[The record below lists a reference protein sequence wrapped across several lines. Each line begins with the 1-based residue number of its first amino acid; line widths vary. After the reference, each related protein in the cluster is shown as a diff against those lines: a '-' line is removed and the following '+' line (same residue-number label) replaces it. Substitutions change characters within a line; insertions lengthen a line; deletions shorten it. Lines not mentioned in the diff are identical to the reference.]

1 MTTDAGRGS
10 DAASTVR
17 ANQSGAMQ
25 RPDRTPALPL
35 NHILIGDA
43 ATRLRELPESSVDC
57 VITSPPYFSLR
68 DYGQP
73 GQVGAEASVEDWV
86 ARLRT
91 VCRELAR
98 VLTSTGSLWL
108 NVGDG
113 YSRHA
118 REGAPKKSLLMGPQR
133 LALGLV
139 EDGWLL
145 RNQIIWAKR
154 NPMPSSVGDRLSCTY
169 EVMLLL
175 TRERHYYFNLDA
187 VRVPAE
193 TPLRPSRVRRPAA
206 YPPRTAVQSLG
217 GGTTPRV
224 DLNHGLSAM
233 KAAGQ
238 EHHPLGKNPGDVW
251 SFSTANYR
259 GAHFATF
266 PEQLV
271 ERPLLSTC
279 PVRVCLG
286 CELPWR
292 RTRRWRDGR
301 WLVIGPLAR
310 FCGCADATGW
320 RPGIVL
326 DPFMGAGTVA
336 LVAER
341 YGRDWL
347 GIELNPAYAELAAER
362 LRQWRAEEQNRRAP
376 AEPSAP
382 AAEEHPA

>member
-1 MTTDAGRGS
+1 MTAEAG
-10 DAASTVR
+10 
-17 ANQSGAMQ
+17 Q
-25 RPDRTPALPL
+25 RPDTASATQPPAEAQQLPL

-43 ATRLRELPESSVDC
+43 ATRLRQLPSGSIDS
-57 VITSPPYFSLR
+57 VITSPPYFGLR

-73 GQVGAEASVEDWV
+73 GQLGAEESVEEWV
-86 ARLRT
+86 ERFRV
-91 VCRELAR
+91 VCHELAR
-98 VLTSTGSLWL
+98 VLTPTGSLWL

-133 LALGLV
+133 LALALV

-154 NPMPSSVGDRLSCTY
+154 NPMPSSVGDRLSCSY
-169 EVMLLL
+169 EVVLLL

-187 VRVPAE
+187 VRIPAE
-193 TPLRPSRVRRPAA
+193 TPLRPSRERRPAA
-206 YPPRTAVQSLG
+206 YPPRTAVPSLG
-217 GGTTPRV
+217 SGSSPRV

-271 ERPLLSTC
+271 ERPLLSSC
-279 PVRVCLG
+279 PARVCIG
-286 CELPWR
+286 CGVPWR
-292 RTRRWRDGR
+292 RAMKWRDGR
-301 WLVIGPLAR
+301 RLAIGPLSR
-310 FCGCADATGW
+310 SCGCKPETAW
-320 RPGIVL
+320 RQGIVL

-341 YGRDWL
+341 YGRDWV
-347 GIELNPAYAELAAER
+347 GIELNPAFGELAMER
-362 LRQWRAEEQNRRAP
+362 LRTWRDQQDRPDA
-376 AEPSAP
+376 SA
-382 AAEEHPA
+382 AGENKT